1 MKESK
6 IPKFRRCVLQNFPFI
21 EEDFDALTDY
31 ELLCKVV
38 QYLNIVIDHQNN
50 VDEKIEGLTEEFEE
64 LKSYVD
70 NYFANLDVQEE
81 INNKLEEMAEG
92 GQLSEIIAQFLAVA
106 PVLGYGT
113 IAEMAAGSNMVNGS
127 IAYVLGNSLATDGD
141 GAFYLVLTKES
152 GESADGFEK
161 VAIGDTLIGHRIKSA
176 AIEEIT
182 SSPINVKFYGAKGDG
197 ETDDSTVLQSII
209 NNNPRATLYFPS
221 GDYLVRSGLKVNHKN
236 PVSFKFEHDARLFT
250 DTTLTCLLD
259 LATDRDPDPDE
270 HFHVMTD
277 PYITRIDGGVF
288 DCDNCQ
294 YGIRTQSSG
303 ARLWINGITM
313 INVDYY
319 GIYLNQDAYYSSVSA
334 NIQNVN
340 IAGKNSGSSNASTA
354 IYTNGHDSKFYN
366 ISIVGTKIGMDLQ
379 SAGNYVNT
387 VHPVAQF
394 GANNEFTTA
403 QFNAT
408 VAFRINGDDNT
419 LMNCYADTY
428 GRGFDIHSRMNTT
441 LNNCFTYWW
450 QSPNDAETYCVHFN
464 DVYDP
469 YAIIVNCNFRVA
481 GHGTKHIIYH
491 PSGTHFSIQ
500 LCNNVYGAS
509 SDGYDLAYNSSLNKK
524 NTVIPFVA
532 PATQLSTNSYYL
544 LGYIERGNFTE
555 TSFDISNGSTKY
567 HINIVYV
574 SAGATIYKGNIY
586 GSTFGVDLVIAD
598 AETISG
604 KTYAKVYIKTKSDTT
619 WSQYSLTNVTGDAL
633 YIQDLHSKT
642 AVSAP
647 TTVLVYSEL

>member
-1 MKESK
+1 MITLPPFKSFLASN
-6 IPKFRRCVLQNFPFI
+6 IPSVYDNTLSYYDELTKLIAYLEQQVVPAVNKNS
-21 EEDFDALTDY
+21 EDIAKYAD
-31 ELLCKVV
+31 
-38 QYLNIVIDHQNN
+38 
-50 VDEKIEGLTEEFEE
+50 GLKE
-64 LKSYVD
+64 LKEYVD
-70 NYFANLDVQEE
+70 HYFDNLDVQEE
-81 INNKLEEMAEG
+81 IDNKLDEMAAG
-92 GQLSEIIAQFLAVA
+92 GQLAAIIAQFLEAA
-106 PVLGYGT
+106 PVFAYST
-113 IAEMAAGSNMVNGS
+113 ISDLSSATNLNNGCFARV
-127 IAYVLGNSLATDGD
+127 IGNSSATAGD
-141 GAFYLVLTKES
+141 GAYYLVRTKTES
-152 GESADGFEK
+152 DTPDGFSL
-161 VAIGDTLIGHRIKSA
+161 VAVGSTLVAERILDA
-176 AIEEIT
+176 NIVALTE
-182 SSPINVKFYGAKGDG
+182 SPINVKFHGVKGDG
-197 ETDDSTVLQSII
+197 TTDDTAAIQAII
-209 NNNPRATLYFPS
+209 DSNPRGTLYFPK

-236 PVSFKFEHDARLFT
+236 PVSFELESDARLFT

-277 PYITRIDGGVF
+277 PYVTRINGGVF
-288 DCDNCQ
+288 DCNNCQ

-303 ARLWINGITM
+303 ARLWMNGTTIT
-313 INVDYY
+313 NVDYY

-340 IAGKNSGSSNASTA
+340 ITGKNSGSSNPSTA
-354 IYTNGHDSKFYN
+354 IYTNGHDSKFFN
-366 ISIVGTKIGMDLQ
+366 IAIEGTKIGMDLQ

-394 GANNEFTTA
+394 GENNQFTTA

-419 LMNCYADTY
+419 LTNCYADTY

-450 QSPNDAETYCVHFN
+450 QSPNDADTYCVHFN

-500 LCNNVYGAS
+500 LCNNTYGSS

-524 NTVIPFVA
+524 NTVVPFVA
-532 PATQLSTNSYYL
+532 PATQLATNSYFL

-574 SAGATIYKGNIY
+574 AAGATIYKGNIY
-586 GSTFGVDLVIAD
+586 GSTFDVDLVIGD
-598 AETISG
+598 PVTVSG
-604 KTYAKVYIKTKSDTT
+604 KTYAKVYIKTKSAAT

-642 AVSAP
+642 AVSGP
-647 TTVLVYSEL
+647 GTVLVYSEL